1 MIQIDLSGKT
11 AIVTGGGQGLGAAI
25 CQMLNKA
32 GANVVVNYF
41 SDSVGLN
48 QKLAAEVVAT
58 LDGHAVAMEAD
69 VRNVKQ
75 VRLMLEETINHF
87 GALDIVVNNAA
98 VLRDRTI
105 KNMTYDEWNLVIDTN
120 LGGVFNVCKESAT
133 RLAEGGRIV
142 NLGSISGTIGFFG
155 QSNYSAAKAGVV
167 GLTKVLSKELAKRR
181 ITVNAVASGVVLTE
195 MGRSIPE
202 RIRAKMLDSIP
213 LGRFGEPDEI
223 AALVAFLCS
232 DFSSYITGQVIHVNG
247 GWIG

>member
-25 CQMLNKA
+25 CQMLNRA

-41 SDSVGLN
+41 GDSVGLN
-48 QKLAAEVVAT
+48 QKRAAEVVAK
-58 LDGHAVAMEAD
+58 LDEHVVAMEAD
-69 VRNVKQ
+69 VRSVEQVK
-75 VRLMLEETINHF
+75 LMLEETISHF

-120 LGGVFNVCKESAT
+120 LGGVFNVCKESVP

-155 QSNYSAAKAGVV
+155 QSNYSAAKAGVA
-167 GLTKVLSKELAKRR
+167 GLTKVLSKELAKRK

-202 RIRAKMLDSIP
+202 RIRARMLDSIP
-213 LGRFGEPDEI
+213 LGRFGEADEI
-223 AALVAFLCS
+223 AAVVTFLCS
-232 DFSSYITGQVIHVNG
+232 DFASYITGQVIHVNG